1 MECTLSPGATFTF
14 QDNDAVGSFTHWLT
28 RRIRMMQRAPQ
39 LSFGK
44 RARQALV
51 LSLVLAGVGVAS
63 AQQAPAGLDKAMTTA
78 AKWVGQADANQA
90 DAMWKASS
98 PTMQKNVSQA
108 DWNKYVA
115 SLRSQLG
122 TSQGRSWVG
131 VSKVDNPQGMPAGE
145 YLNVIYAGKYAK
157 GMTVETV
164 SMARDSSNWQPVG
177 YIVRQQQPQS
187 NSAAP
192 NNAAKPAADAGK
204 K

>member
-1 MECTLSPGATFTF
+1 MTQGASQF
-14 QDNDAVGSFTHWLT
+14 
-28 RRIRMMQRAPQ
+28 
-39 LSFGK
+39 SFGK
-44 RARQALV
+44 RASQALV
-51 LSLVLAGVGVAS
+51 LSLALASAGMAS

-98 PTMQKNVSQA
+98 STMQKNVSQA

-122 TSQGRSWVG
+122 ANQGRSWVG

-145 YLNVIYAGKYAK
+145 YLNVIYATKYAN

-164 SMARDSSNWQPVG
+164 SMAKDSSNWQPVG
-177 YIVRQQQPQS
+177 YIVRQQQPQANGAS
-187 NSAAP
+187 P
-192 NNAAKPAADAGK
+192 NNAAKPAADA
-204 K
+204 